1 MECDT
6 GRRALTA
13 FPVKALHSLR
23 TPDLMQ
29 KVVKKYLY
37 QLECAAKRHILIY
50 FVYFVCFLDIN
61 SLPFN
66 ITTSSGK
73 KTIFDCCDCSEKS
86 NSVSFEPCP
95 SCRLLPLHQAL
106 SWQWGYVGGCGLG
119 ILSQKSNSVS
129 FEPCPSC
136 RLPPLHQ
143 ALSWQWGYFRGCG
156 LGIISQKSNCASLAP
171 CPAGENCHCV
181 RCFPGGGGCSWAEVL
196 ASGQAGDCKSFGGLS
211 VRMLSVAFLGPC
223 QAA

>member
-29 KVVKKYLY
+29 KVVKKKYLY
-37 QLECAAKRHILIY
+37 QLECAPKRHILIY

-66 ITTSSGK
+66 IIISSQK
-73 KTIFDCCDCSEKS
+73 NTIFDCCNCSEKS

-106 SWQWGYVGGCGLG
+106 SWQWGYV
-119 ILSQKSNSVS
+119 
-129 FEPCPSC
+129 
-136 RLPPLHQ
+136 
-143 ALSWQWGYFRGCG
+143 RGCG
-156 LGIISQKSNCASLAP
+156 LGIISQKSKCASLAP
-171 CPAGENCHCV
+171 CPAGENCHFV
-181 RCFPGGGGCSWAEVL
+181 RCFPGVGGCSWAEIL

-211 VRMLSVAFLGPC
+211 VRMLSMAFLGPC